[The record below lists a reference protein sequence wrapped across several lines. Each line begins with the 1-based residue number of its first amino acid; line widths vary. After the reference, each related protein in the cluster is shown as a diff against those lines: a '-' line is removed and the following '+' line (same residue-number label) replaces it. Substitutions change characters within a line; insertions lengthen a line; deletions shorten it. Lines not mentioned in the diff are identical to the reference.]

1 MGEANWPIWEWIKSP
16 RKVEWSDDED
26 DAESH
31 ATWLTL
37 VSSRQA
43 KAVSGQVQLRVGLVR
58 APGSPVK
65 SLDSLYRSL
74 VTAAVGTGHR
84 RRAAA
89 DSMSRRPRPHS
100 VSAATEDQ
108 IRAGVRAVPAAQS
121 VGTGEDF
128 FEDDGLSSEDEEQEL
143 LDSESESD
151 HTSDDDD
158 DGGGIASDTDDLL
171 STEED
176 LTATEGEDEDPLGK
190 HRERLVESSGFDLRQ
205 QASPALIAASPD
217 PSVGSS
223 HLDVLVLE
231 DERRPRRRRLLSAL
245 GRRPRRRSTGES
257 SGLATPAADDDMSD
271 PLAAQ
276 VVAQQKSKKGRK
288 AKNRDKSGSDD
299 LTTSGD
305 SKGGRKLRKGS
316 SQKARQ
322 EAKRQRQ
329 AQKQGYSFKGG
340 SDIVGI
346 VMMEIS
352 GATDLPRW
360 KNSLR
365 TTFDMDPFTIVA
377 FGQKVFRTRVLR
389 HTLNPVWDEKLLYHV
404 RKGEDNFDIKMS
416 IYDWDKITSNDH
428 VGSCVLPLST
438 LLQAAPKA
446 DAKTGLFDPDASA
459 LAELKTFQLPLTRQG
474 RDEEVKFGHSSPML
488 TIKAK
493 YMPYAALRQRF
504 WRQLLNQFDTNDS
517 RSLSALELTAMLDSL
532 GSTLTTETI
541 QTFFT
546 SRDKSYE
553 NDELSIE
560 EAIVALEAEVNKP
573 AIEKRHRD
581 REVKSS
587 HGSPA
592 PPALLSTGADRGEGG
607 TPADQA
613 LDVSGPSAPIPD
625 ASDIGQKSSA
635 PIPVPASSRV
645 PTTKDRDMVSD
656 AATEEERHGIFFG
669 SPEDDKNPK
678 RSAHL
683 SPLSASRPAFLSK
696 RSSSSTSPSRS
707 PSRRSSNDALRSS
720 SSPLRSGSTPEPQQG
735 LDVREGDDDRPVER
749 VVLLKTCPLCHMPRL
764 SRKGDGDVITHLAVC
779 ASQDWRRVDS
789 LVVRNFV
796 TSNQAHRKFFN
807 KVLINATQ
815 GAYKLGANSA
825 NLIVQDR
832 QTGELIEEKM
842 QVYVRLGI
850 RLLYQGARS
859 RMEGARVKRM
869 LKNMSVKQGK
879 KYDSPAS
886 AKEIP
891 GFIAFHNLNVDEVRD
906 PLDSFKTFNEFFYRK
921 LRPDARPVD
930 EPQNTKRLVSSA
942 DCRMMAF
949 ESIDAATRLWI
960 KGREFSVERLLGDE
974 FKGKV
979 GNFKNGSLCI
989 FRLAPQDY
997 HRFHCPADAVVGE
1010 PVWIEGQ

>member
-1 MGEANWPIWEWIKSP
+1 
-16 RKVEWSDDED
+16 
-26 DAESH
+26 
-31 ATWLTL
+31 
-37 VSSRQA
+37 
-43 KAVSGQVQLRVGLVR
+43 
-58 APGSPVK
+58 
-65 SLDSLYRSL
+65 
-74 VTAAVGTGHR
+74 
-84 RRAAA
+84 
-89 DSMSRRPRPHS
+89 
-100 VSAATEDQ
+100 
-108 IRAGVRAVPAAQS
+108 
-121 VGTGEDF
+121 
-128 FEDDGLSSEDEEQEL
+128 
-143 LDSESESD
+143 
-151 HTSDDDD
+151 
-158 DGGGIASDTDDLL
+158 
-171 STEED
+171 
-176 LTATEGEDEDPLGK
+176 
-190 HRERLVESSGFDLRQ
+190 
-205 QASPALIAASPD
+205 
-217 PSVGSS
+217 
-223 HLDVLVLE
+223 
-231 DERRPRRRRLLSAL
+231 
-245 GRRPRRRSTGES
+245 
-257 SGLATPAADDDMSD
+257 
-271 PLAAQ
+271 LAAQ
-276 VVAQQKSKKGRK
+276 GSAQIQSKKGRK
-288 AKNRDKSGSDD
+288 AKKRDKGG
-299 LTTSGD
+299 SGD
-305 SKGGRKLRKGS
+305 MTASGESKGGKKSRKGS

-329 AQKQGYSFKGG
+329 AERQGYSFKGG

-346 VMMEIS
+346 VMMEIT
-352 GATDLPRW
+352 GARDLPRW

-389 HTLNPVWDEKLLYHV
+389 HTLNPVWNEKLLYHV

-416 IYDWDKITSNDH
+416 IYDWDKISSNDH

-438 LLQAAPKA
+438 LLQAAPKP
-446 DAKTGLFDPDASA
+446 DATTGLFDQDANA
-459 LAELKTFQLPLTRQG
+459 VAELKTFDLPLTRQG

-541 QTFFT
+541 QSFFT
-546 SRDKSYE
+546 SRNKSYE
-553 NDELSIE
+553 NDELSIDE
-560 EAIVALEAEVNKP
+560 VIVALEAEINKP

-581 REVKSS
+581 REVKNS
-587 HGSPA
+587 HGPPGS
-592 PPALLSTGADRGEGG
+592 PALLSTGADRGEGG
-607 TPADQA
+607 TPAEQA

-625 ASDIGQKSSA
+625 ANDVEQHSSA
-635 PIPVPASSRV
+635 PVPIPASSRV

-656 AATEEERHGIFFG
+656 TAADDDRPGFFSG
-669 SPEDDKNPK
+669 SPEEDKILK
-678 RSAHL
+678 RPTHL
-683 SPLSASRPAFLSK
+683 SPLSVPRPGLLTK

-707 PSRRSSNDALRSS
+707 PSRQSSTDALRSS
-720 SSPLRSGSTPEPQQG
+720 PSPLRSGSTPEPQQG
-735 LDVREGDDDRPVER
+735 LDVKEVGDDDRPIER

-789 LVVRNFV
+789 MVVRNFV

-807 KVLINATQ
+807 KILINATQ
-815 GAYKLGANSA
+815 GAYRLGANSA

-832 QTGELIEEKM
+832 QTGELLEEKM

-869 LKNMSVKQGK
+869 LKNMSIKQGK
-879 KYDSPAS
+879 KYDSLAS

-891 GFIAFHNLNVDEVRD
+891 GFIAFHNLNVDEIRD

-921 LRPDARPVD
+921 LKPDARPVD
-930 EPQNTKRLVSSA
+930 EPQNRKRLVSSA

-949 ESIDAATRLWI
+949 DSIDAATRLWI

-979 GNFKNGSLCI
+979 EDFKNGSLCI

-1010 PVWIEGQ
+1010 PVWIDGQ